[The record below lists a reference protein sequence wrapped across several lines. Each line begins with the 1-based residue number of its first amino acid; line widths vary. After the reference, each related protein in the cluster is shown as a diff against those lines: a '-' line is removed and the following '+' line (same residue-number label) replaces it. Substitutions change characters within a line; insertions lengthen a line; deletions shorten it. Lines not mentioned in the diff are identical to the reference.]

1 MKTLKIANSVSLVM
15 LAVTYIVFAGNILFD
30 AAVSDN
36 LLRVNG
42 IVTLISLPVFVF
54 TTVRIRKENK

>member
-1 MKTLKIANSVSLVM
+1 MKTLKIVNSVSLVM

-54 TTVRIRKENK
+54 TTIRIRKENK